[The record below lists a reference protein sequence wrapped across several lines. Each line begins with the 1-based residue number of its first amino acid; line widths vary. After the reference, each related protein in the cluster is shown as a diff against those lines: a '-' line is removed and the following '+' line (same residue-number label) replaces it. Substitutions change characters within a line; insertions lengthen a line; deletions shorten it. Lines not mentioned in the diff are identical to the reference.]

1 MMRHEASEVRLAAAF
16 ATSGEGSSR
25 NRSSVSC
32 EVPGFNATARRT
44 IVARIAGAP
53 DSSDTPSLDS
63 TSRVSEFLFHHTFH

>member
-53 DSSDTPSLDS
+53 D
-63 TSRVSEFLFHHTFH
+63 